1 LNAIPHYC
9 YYKIRS
15 ILLIVYF
22 KEKFLLGGCPY
33 IKNSE
38 IAWGIKNA
46 LCDFSPLGAP
56 QGNGQNALLLGRE
69 TVAGTK
75 KVRHDCSELS
85 IDL

>member
-1 LNAIPHYC
+1 MPHYC

-33 IKNSE
+33 IKNYE
-38 IAWGIKNA
+38 IAWFMKMRCVILVHLAHCK
-46 LCDFSPLGAP
+46 
-56 QGNGQNALLLGRE
+56 GNGQNALLLGTG

-75 KVRHDCSELS
+75 KVRHDCSELY
-85 IDL
+85 IVL